1 MHGSR
6 PPRWVHLDEAVREEV
21 GPDNLE
27 GVDLAHV
34 RQGKLVGDGSAE
46 VGYSPVQAVDH
57 AVTFAEA
64 GCLPALA
71 VGHAETS
78 AEASD
83 QDHVK

>member
-1 MHGSR
+1 LR
-6 PPRWVHLDEAVREEV
+6 LPCWVHLDEAVREEV
-21 GPDNLE
+21 GPDNLG
-27 GVDLAHV
+27 GVGLAHV

-46 VGYSPVQAVDH
+46 AGYSPVQAVDH

-64 GCLPALA
+64 GCSPALA
-71 VGHAETS
+71 VDHAETS